1 VPSGHSIVYAT
12 SRPADIE
19 MFDLGPTK
27 KLLDWEPL
35 DRWPEGATDDLPG

>member
-1 VPSGHSIVYAT
+1 MV
-12 SRPADIE
+12 
-19 MFDLGPTK
+19 DLEPTK